1 MVGVREAKFKD
12 MKLVSNIMVKSF
24 RSAFASFVTRETL
37 DVCTN
42 ESNCQAMMEGIY
54 KEGKMHFIIGN
65 DKGFLCWQDNDNTV
79 EIVAIHSIPESW
91 GTGLGSV
98 MLKEALKRIGE
109 RPAFLWTFKDNVR
122 ARRFYE
128 KHGFCWDRSERVSEF
143 DEAVEVRYV
152 RETI

>member
-12 MKLVSNIMVKSF
+12 MKFVSNIMVKSF
-24 RSAFASFVTRETL
+24 RSAFASFVRRETL

-79 EIVAIHSIPESW
+79 EIVQFIQYQK
-91 GTGLGSV
+91 V
-98 MLKEALKRIGE
+98 GE
-109 RPAFLWTFKDNVR
+109 RD
-122 ARRFYE
+122 
-128 KHGFCWDRSERVSEF
+128 
-143 DEAVEVRYV
+143 
-152 RETI
+152 